1 MLYYY
6 GVLGLQAF
14 CIYHCYRNRSDTYW
28 YFIILFLPL
37 IGGLVYLF
45 THVLKRNMIEKAGN
59 EVVHSLDSGKVVRD
73 LEKKLRFADT
83 YENRVALADAYMS
96 KGWNKEAIE
105 HYQHSISEMF
115 SSDFH
120 VHNQLVKANYAL
132 GHTEEVLKYAK
143 VIEQKPEFRKSEA
156 SWCYAKSLISIG
168 KIKEGEQYLRGFDTP
183 FDNFGRRLELAQFLS
198 AQDRQKEAVTL
209 LDELLS
215 EGEHLSG
222 QNARKNRAVMKQILD
237 YRTELMA

>member
-14 CIYHCYRNRSDTYW
+14 CIYHCYRNRSDNYW

-37 IGGLVYLF
+37 IGGVIYLF
-45 THVLKRNMIEKAGN
+45 THVFKRTTLENAGN
-59 EVVHSLDSGKVVRD
+59 EVIQSLDSGKVVRD
-73 LEKKLRFADT
+73 LEKRLRFADT
-83 YENRVALADAYMS
+83 FENRVALADAYMT
-96 KGWNKEAIE
+96 KGLYQKAIE
-105 HYQHSISEMF
+105 QYQQSITEMF

-120 VHNQLVKANYAL
+120 VHNQLVKAHYAL
-132 GHTEEVLKYAK
+132 GHTEAVLKYAK

-156 SWCYAKSLISIG
+156 SWCYAQSLISTG
-168 KIKEGEQYLRGFDTP
+168 NLKEGEQYLRGFDTP
-183 FDNFGRRLELAQFLS
+183 FDNFQRRLELAQFLS
-198 AQDRQKEAVTL
+198 AHDRKEEAVML

-222 QNARKNRAVMKQILD
+222 QNARKNRSVMKQIRD
-237 YRTELMA
+237 YRTELMD